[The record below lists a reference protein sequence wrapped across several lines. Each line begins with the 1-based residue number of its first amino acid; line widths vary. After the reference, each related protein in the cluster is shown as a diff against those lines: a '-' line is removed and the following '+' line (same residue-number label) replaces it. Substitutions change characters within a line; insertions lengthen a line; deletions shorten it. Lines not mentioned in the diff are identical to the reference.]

1 MLSALTISTMRINQ
15 LKTSPDRAGR
25 YWVTFEDGS
34 KIGLYRQT
42 VEDFGLYSGLELS
55 EAQYAALQSAAG
67 QMSAKMRAV
76 RIVSAS
82 SVSKKDL
89 EQRLVRKGE
98 DPEQAREAVQ
108 WMEDLHL
115 VNDRNTA
122 EQVVHS
128 CISKGYGLQRAK
140 QALYE
145 KRIPKEYWEE
155 ALEDYPDQ
163 YEKIEAFLRFRL
175 DGDSDEKQKKK
186 AIDAL
191 IRRGH
196 SYGQIRRVL
205 NDLSFDPEDYYEE
218 F

>member
-1 MLSALTISTMRINQ
+1 MTSMMRVDS

-25 YWVTFEDGS
+25 YWVTFDNGT

-42 VEDFGLYSGLELS
+42 VEDFGLYAGLELT
-55 EAQYAALQSAAG
+55 EQEFEKLQTAAG
-67 QMSAKMRAV
+67 QWSAKMRAV

-98 DPEQAREAVQ
+98 DPQQAKEAVQ

-122 EQVVHS
+122 EQIVHS

-145 KRIPKEYWEE
+145 KRIPKQYWEE
-155 ALEDYPDQ
+155 ALADYPDQ
-163 YEKIEAFLRFRL
+163 WEKIEAFLRSRL
-175 DGDSDEKQKKK
+175 DGDLDEKQKKK

-191 IRRGH
+191 LRRGH
-196 SYGQIRRVL
+196 SYSIIRQVL
-205 NDLSFDPEDYYEE
+205 NELSFDTEDYFED
-218 F
+218 

>member
-1 MLSALTISTMRINQ
+1 MRIDS

-25 YWVTFEDGS
+25 YWVTFDDGTRL
-34 KIGLYRQT
+34 GLYRQT
-42 VEDFGLYSGLELS
+42 VEDFALYTGKELTQ
-55 EAQYAALQSAAG
+55 EEKEQLLTAAG
-67 QMSAKMRAV
+67 KMSAKMRAV

-82 SVSKKDL
+82 NVSHRDL
-89 EQRLVRKGE
+89 QERLVRKGE

-115 VNDRNTA
+115 VDDRNTA
-122 EQVVHS
+122 EQIVHS
-128 CISKGYGLQRAK
+128 CISKGYGLQRAR

-145 KRIPKEYWEE
+145 KRIPKQYWEE
-155 ALEDYPDQ
+155 ALAEYPDQ
-163 YEKIEAFLRFRL
+163 SDRIESFLRSRL
-175 DGDSDEKQKKK
+175 DADSDPKQVKK

-196 SYGQIRRVL
+196 SYSVIRRVL
-205 NDLSFDPEDYYEE
+205 QSLSFDSDVYIED

>member
-1 MLSALTISTMRINQ
+1 M
-15 LKTSPDRAGR
+15 
-25 YWVTFEDGS
+25 
-34 KIGLYRQT
+34 GLYRQT
-42 VEDFGLYSGLELS
+42 VEDFGLYAGLDLS
-55 EAQYAALQSAAG
+55 EEDYRKLQTAAG
-67 QMSAKMRAV
+67 QWSAKMRAV

-128 CISKGYGLQRAK
+128 CISRGYGLQRAK

-155 ALEDYPDQ
+155 ALADYPDQ
-163 YEKIEAFLRFRL
+163 YEKIEAFLRSRL

-205 NDLSFDPEDYYEE
+205 NDLSFEPEDYYEE